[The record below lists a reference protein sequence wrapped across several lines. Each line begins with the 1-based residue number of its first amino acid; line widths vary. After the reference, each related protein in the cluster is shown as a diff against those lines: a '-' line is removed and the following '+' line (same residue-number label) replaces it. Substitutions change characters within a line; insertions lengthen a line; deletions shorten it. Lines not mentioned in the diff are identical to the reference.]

1 MSLICLE
8 GVGLSDHK
16 ALLRHWQRE
25 PCLLSQAV
33 EAAAYQL
40 DPDDLIDIITET
52 TLPSRLITGAEGHD
66 FTLRRGPFE
75 NFTPPDDG
83 PWTVLIQAMEQLIP
97 EFAALRDEINWLP
110 AWRFEDCMLSWA
122 NTGGSVGRHVD
133 QFSVFLVQLNGRR
146 QWDIGPKAT
155 SQTPHVVNQPISLV
169 APTEPDASITTHPGD
184 VLYIPPGVI
193 HHGVAL
199 DANCMT
205 LSIGFRAPSVGELFE
220 SLLETLD
227 ETAELH
233 RFEDANR
240 PFCQQA
246 AEITAEDVQ
255 RVRQVMIDQLEDDQR
270 LARILAE
277 RVTTPYL
284 EIDASD
290 KLTDSD
296 VTTLIEQTPE
306 FELDCGVRVAYFEST
321 LYINGECCGQDIPLE
336 LVELANQRRIQR
348 QQIEALSPH
357 WRTVLFE
364 LIQDEHLIPAE
375 DPSPTDRLGN

>member
-1 MSLICLE
+1 
-8 GVGLSDHK
+8 
-16 ALLRHWQRE
+16 
-25 PCLLSQAV
+25 
-33 EAAAYQL
+33 
-40 DPDDLIDIITET
+40 
-52 TLPSRLITGAEGHD
+52 
-66 FTLRRGPFE
+66 
-75 NFTPPDDG
+75 
-83 PWTVLIQAMEQLIP
+83 
-97 EFAALRDEINWLP
+97 
-110 AWRFEDCMLSWA
+110 
-122 NTGGSVGRHVD
+122 
-133 QFSVFLVQLNGRR
+133 
-146 QWDIGPKAT
+146 
-155 SQTPHVVNQPISLV
+155 
-169 APTEPDASITTHPGD
+169 
-184 VLYIPPGVI
+184 
-193 HHGVAL
+193 
-199 DANCMT
+199 MT

-220 SLLETLD
+220 SLLENLD
-227 ETAELH
+227 ETAEQH

-270 LARILAE
+270 LAQILAE

-296 VTTLIEQTPE
+296 VTALIEQTPE

-348 QQIEALSPH
+348 QQIGALSPH